1 LLTKNQELSLLI
13 ESTGINGEGIGKH
26 QGKIVF
32 VPFALAGEKVRAKV
46 VLVKKNF
53 AVAKLI
59 EVLTPAEE
67 RDRPKCPVFYKCGGC
82 QLQHIRYC
90 SQLRIKTNNIRDCFK
105 KIAGLSPE
113 IGQCV
118 KSNFSYNYRNK
129 LALPVGD
136 HNGLIVTG
144 FYGAYSHNIIPIESC
159 PLHPDWA
166 EKLIAALKE
175 FMWACKIKGYC
186 ESDSSGI
193 IRHLVARELNG
204 QIMIVLVIN
213 ADDLNCVY
221 LIKQLKKIFPSFS
234 LYLNVN
240 RHNTNVITGE
250 KYIHVFGPPAL
261 KDEYNGIKYS
271 VGPESFMQI
280 NNSIKDKLY
289 YKVIDII
296 KDREG
301 AVAIDAYSGMGLLA
315 AQMSKYCKKVY
326 TIEISK
332 EAHAAAEKIRQ
343 MNNIGDKMENIL
355 GDCAANLPKL
365 LEQNKKENV
374 VLLLDP
380 PRKGCDKEIIKAII
394 KHKPDT
400 VIYISCNPA
409 TLARDIG
416 YILGTLDMEKENA
429 SPEIE
434 KLNNLYQISFVQP
447 YDMFPQTKHVETVVL
462 MSRTK
467 N

>member
-1 LLTKNQELSLLI
+1 MLTKNQEISLLI
-13 ESTGINGEGIGKH
+13 ESTGINGEGVGKY

-32 VPFALAGEKVRAKV
+32 VPFALAGEKVRANT
-46 VLVKKNF
+46 VLVKKNY
-53 AVAKLI
+53 AVAKLL

-90 SQLRIKTNNIRDCFK
+90 SQIKVKTNNVKDSLK
-105 KIAGLSPE
+105 KIAGISPE
-113 IGQCV
+113 VNTCV

-136 HNGLIVTG
+136 LNGLIVTG

-175 FMWACKIKGYC
+175 FMWACKIRGYC
-186 ESDSSGI
+186 ESDSSGV
-193 IRHLVARELNG
+193 IRHLIARELNG
-204 QIMIVLVIN
+204 QIMVVLVIN
-213 ADDLNCVY
+213 ADELNCGY
-221 LIKQLKKIFPSFS
+221 FIKLLKKVFPSFS
-234 LYLNVN
+234 LYLNIN
-240 RHNTNVITGE
+240 KLNTNVITGE
-250 KYIHVFGPPAL
+250 KYIHVFGAAAL
-261 KDEYNGIKYS
+261 KDEYNGVKYAA
-271 VGPESFMQI
+271 GPDSFMQV

-296 KDREG
+296 KDKEN
-301 AVAIDAYSGMGLLA
+301 AVAIDAFSGMGLLA

-326 TIEISK
+326 TIEIVK
-332 EAHAAAEKIRQ
+332 EAHAAAEKIKQ
-343 MNNIGDKMENIL
+343 INNLDGKMENIL

-365 LEQNKKENV
+365 LEKNKGEEV

-380 PRKGCDKEIIKAII
+380 PRKGCDKGIIKAIL
-394 KHKPDT
+394 KHKPQT

-429 SPEIE
+429 SPETD
-434 KLNNLYQISFVQP
+434 KLNNLYQISLVQP
-447 YDMFPQTKHVETVVL
+447 FDMFPQTKHVECVVL
-462 MSRTK
+462 MSK
-467 N
+467 VQK